1 MEITV
6 RTAEEIAADRVT
18 IEVNGARLYTA
29 AEVGDAQASE
39 AELVAEPLRRRI
51 EELTQS
57 VDARDRLLRTA
68 SEEASEARRRVIEL
82 TAELEEQRQRA
93 DANQA
98 WAERA
103 EGRVAAYGL
112 DLAATRRE
120 LDEARSEGL
129 SEAHAEFLA
138 AALGKVAGAV
148 AGPHVL
154 RALRNP
160 WTIWTETEA
169 VALAGAVRDV
179 RRIIGSPELGS

>member
-39 AELVAEPLRRRI
+39 AELVAAPLRRRI
-51 EELTQS
+51 VELETAL
-57 VDARDRLLRTA
+57 DAR
-68 SEEASEARRRVIEL
+68 
-82 TAELEEQRQRA
+82 
-93 DANQA
+93 
-98 WAERA
+98 
-103 EGRVAAYGL
+103 

-120 LDEARSEGL
+120 LDEARRVI
-129 SEAHAEFLA
+129 EFKA

-148 AGPHVL
+148 TGTHVL
-154 RALRNP
+154 GALCNP

-179 RRIIGSPELGS
+179 RRIIGFPELGS

>member
-51 EELTQS
+51 VELETAL
-57 VDARDRLLRTA
+57 DARDLA
-68 SEEASEARRRVIEL
+68 AEGEESEARRRVIEL
-82 TAELEEQRQRA
+82 TAELAEQRQRA

-120 LDEARSEGL
+120 LYEARRVI
-129 SEAHAEFLA
+129 EFKA
-138 AALGKVAGAV
+138 GVLGKVAGV
-148 AGPHVL
+148 VTGTHVL
-154 RALRNP
+154 GALRKP

-179 RRIIGSPELGS
+179 RRIIGSPELGSGPTSQA

>member
-51 EELTQS
+51 VELE
-57 VDARDRLLRTA
+57 TA
-68 SEEASEARRRVIEL
+68 LDVIEL

-179 RRIIGSPELGS
+179 RRIIGSPELGSGPTSQA

>member
-39 AELVAEPLRRRI
+39 AELVAAPLRRRI
-51 EELTQS
+51 VELETAL
-57 VDARDRLLRTA
+57 DARDFA
-68 SEEASEARRRVIEL
+68 AEGEESEARRRVIEL
-82 TAELEEQRQRA
+82 TA
-93 DANQA
+93 
-98 WAERA
+98 
-103 EGRVAAYGL
+103 
-112 DLAATRRE
+112 DLAATRCE
-120 LDEARSEGL
+120 LYEARRVI
-129 SEAHAEFLA
+129 EFKA

-148 AGPHVL
+148 TGTHVL
-154 RALRNP
+154 GALRNP

-179 RRIIGSPELGS
+179 RRITGLPELGS